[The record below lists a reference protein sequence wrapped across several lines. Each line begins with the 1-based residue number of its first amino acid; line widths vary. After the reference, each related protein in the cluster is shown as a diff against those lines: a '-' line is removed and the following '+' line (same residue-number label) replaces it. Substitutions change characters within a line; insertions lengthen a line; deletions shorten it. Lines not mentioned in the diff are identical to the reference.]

1 MCYISVRPERHSYPI
16 LKKNMEFVIN
26 LTTRSL
32 AYATDWCGVN
42 SGKDHTKFEE
52 MKLTP
57 GKASVVNAPIIEEC
71 PLCIECRVKEVMALG
86 SHDMFIAD
94 VVNVQADDK
103 YLDPETGAFDMQR
116 ADLLAYS
123 HGKYYGL
130 GDFVGKFGWSVRKK
144 KIVMKK
150 IYLILLILP
159 FCFSANAQKFIKIED
174 KTFNWGGKVGVNA
187 ALPIVKSLTID
198 NQEME
203 DIRLQYK
210 VGYQAAVFA
219 RANIDRFYIQPSLAW
234 QYTEGDIR
242 FNIPQT
248 ENSLPDG
255 TNTQMPIGKNRITYK
270 SATLEV
276 PVMIGYYLVKEGP
289 YALSMMFGP
298 NIKYNYK
305 TRYSTDMTDRPREFE
320 DDNTPFGISIA
331 AGLGVSIWRL
341 FLDFSYE
348 FGLNEVASDFRE
360 IGTEANQKGTLN
372 IEKRTNIMSFSLG
385 FLF

>member
-1 MCYISVRPERHSYPI
+1 
-16 LKKNMEFVIN
+16 
-26 LTTRSL
+26 
-32 AYATDWCGVN
+32 
-42 SGKDHTKFEE
+42 
-52 MKLTP
+52 
-57 GKASVVNAPIIEEC
+57 
-71 PLCIECRVKEVMALG
+71 
-86 SHDMFIAD
+86 
-94 VVNVQADDK
+94 
-103 YLDPETGAFDMQR
+103 
-116 ADLLAYS
+116 
-123 HGKYYGL
+123 
-130 GDFVGKFGWSVRKK
+130 
-144 KIVMKK
+144 MKK
-150 IYLILLILP
+150 IYLILQTYVFHLLIVYRQR
-159 FCFSANAQKFIKIED
+159 FDNRERGIDSNFSSPVECLVFDLD
-174 KTFNWGGKVGVNA
+174 KLLGVGRETEW
-187 ALPIVKSLTID
+187 KY
-198 NQEME
+198 Q
-203 DIRLQYK
+203 QYK

-219 RANIDRFYIQPSLAW
+219 RVNIDRFYIQPSLAW